1 MDRRTVT
8 KGMAVTGLA
17 VAAPY
22 VARAQ
27 SPTKITIAYTA
38 TIDFGSGFVASEQG
52 LFKKRGLDVEW
63 KLVPLNSQIPA
74 ALASDSMQI
83 GGTTT
88 SVMIQAADG
97 GLDLAAI
104 AGSGT
109 TNKDQALF
117 GVVMKSDV
125 AYAKP
130 EDYAGKKIG
139 APGLGAFLHVLFRN
153 WLIDNGVDWKK
164 VTFVEVGFP
173 QMADVL
179 KGGTVDGV
187 VTGDPVMSRIVTAGI
202 GRKTTNFGENLK
214 GDIPVIVYSATR
226 KWATANPD
234 AAVKFREAISEATA
248 IANSD
253 DKAVRTAAAKY
264 LKFPPELLNT
274 MALGKWKAE
283 VTDAGIQS
291 WIDIMKRQDMLRSEL
306 DVKKLVVR

>member
-1 MDRRTVT
+1 MERRTLL
-8 KGMAVTGLA
+8 KGFSAASVA
-17 VAAPY
+17 IAAPS
-22 VARAQ
+22 VLRAQ
-27 SPTKITIAYTA
+27 APSKITIAYTA

-52 LFKKRGLDVEW
+52 LFKKRGLDVDW

-88 SVMIQAADG
+88 SVMLQAIDG
-97 GLDLAAI
+97 GLELVAV

-109 TNKDQALF
+109 TNRDQGLF

-125 AYAKP
+125 PFAKP
-130 EDYAGKKIG
+130 EDYVGKKIG
-139 APGLGAFLHVLFRN
+139 APGIGAFLHVLFRN

-187 VTGDPVMSRIVTAGI
+187 VTGEPVMGRIINAGI

-214 GDIPVIVYSATR
+214 SEIPVIVYSASR
-226 KWATANPD
+226 KWAAANPD
-234 AAVKFREAISEATA
+234 AAMKFREAIAEATT
-248 IANSD
+248 IANGD
-253 DKAVRTAAAKY
+253 DKAVRAAAPKY
-264 LKFPPELLNT
+264 LAFPPELINT
-274 MALGKWKAE
+274 MALGRWKAE
-283 VTDAGIQS
+283 VTDAGLQS
-291 WIDIMKRQDMLRSEL
+291 WIDIMQRQDMLRTAI